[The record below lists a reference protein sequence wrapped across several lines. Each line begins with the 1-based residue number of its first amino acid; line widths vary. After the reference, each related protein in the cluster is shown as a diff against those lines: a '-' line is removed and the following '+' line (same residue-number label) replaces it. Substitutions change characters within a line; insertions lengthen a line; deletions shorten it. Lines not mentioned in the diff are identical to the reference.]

1 MNTKNT
7 VFSRLFDE
15 KLRLLWTELIKKKYN
30 NEHTKI
36 SIQQTF

>member
-15 KLRLLWTELIKKKYN
+15 KLRLLWTELIKKKY
-30 NEHTKI
+30 KYVI
-36 SIQQTF
+36 LL